1 MTDRNQSTAEAK
13 FGDSSLSF
21 AEYLT
26 RLPKVD
32 LHCHLVG
39 TLRSTTLSEL
49 ARKHGIVLPRNEE
62 QIYDFED
69 FYSFI
74 QILRLSATVMRTSD
88 DFARVA
94 YEAIEDGYRAG
105 NLKHV
110 ELMFNPQYFYNS
122 GMRYRAM
129 LDGLIE
135 GTHAAQK
142 DFGTTALL
150 IPSIDRQ
157 IDPSHALEILQDILD
172 YRPEM
177 VVGIG
182 LDGPERAGPPARF
195 HELYRRAGEAGLM
208 RTAHVCEDNQT
219 LAEAPP
225 QNFAICCD
233 VLRCDRLDHGYN
245 VLADES
251 MVRRARDEGLYFN
264 TCTITSVRQNLA
276 RRQASIGRM
285 IESGLKVTLNTDDPQ
300 MFKTDIGHSY
310 RVLFD
315 TRGWGKEQAI
325 QLSLNGVDASWLGSG
340 ERTSLRRQFEEDIKL
355 LDHQSKFVTP
365 QHHR

>member
-1 MTDRNQSTAEAK
+1 MTDRNQSNAGAK
-13 FGDSSLSF
+13 LAGSSLSF

-39 TLRSTTLSEL
+39 TLRPETLGEL
-49 ARKHGIVLPRNEE
+49 ARKHGIALPRSEE

-69 FYSFI
+69 FYSFME
-74 QILRLSATVMRTSD
+74 ILRLSATVMRTSD

-94 YEAIEDGYRAG
+94 YEAIEDGHRAG

-110 ELMFNPQYFYNS
+110 ELMFNPQYFYSS
-122 GMRYRAM
+122 GMSYRAM
-129 LDGLIE
+129 MEGLLE
-135 GTHAAQK
+135 GSQAAQK
-142 DFGTTALL
+142 DFGTTSLF

-172 YRPEM
+172 HRPEM

-182 LDGPERAGPPARF
+182 LDGPERAGPPAQF
-195 HELYRRAGEAGLM
+195 QELYRRAGEAGLM

-225 QNFAICCD
+225 QNFAVCCD
-233 VLRCDRLDHGYN
+233 VLGCDRLDHGYN

-251 MVRRARDEGLYFN
+251 MVRRARDKGLYFN

-276 RRQASIGRM
+276 RRQASIARM
-285 IESGLKVTLNTDDPQ
+285 IESDLKVTLNTDDPQ

-310 RVLFD
+310 RVLFEAH
-315 TRGWGKEQAI
+315 GWDKEQAI
-325 QLSLNGVDASWLGSG
+325 QLSLNGVDASWLGSA
-340 ERTSLRRQFEEDIKL
+340 ERTSLRRQFEVEIRL
-355 LDHQSKFVTP
+355 LDQT
-365 QHHR
+365 

>member
-1 MTDRNQSTAEAK
+1 MTDRNQSNAGAK
-13 FGDSSLSF
+13 FAGSSLSF

-39 TLRSTTLSEL
+39 TLRPATLGEL
-49 ARKHGIVLPRNEE
+49 ARKHGIALPRSEE
-62 QIYDFED
+62 QIFDFED
-69 FYSFI
+69 FYSFME
-74 QILRLSATVMRTSD
+74 ILRLSATVMRTSD

-94 YEAIEDGYRAG
+94 YEAIEDGHRAG

-110 ELMFNPQYFYNS
+110 ELMFNPQYFYSS
-122 GMRYRAM
+122 GMSYRAM
-129 LDGLIE
+129 MEGLLE
-135 GTHAAQK
+135 GSQAAQK
-142 DFGTTALL
+142 DFGTTSLF

-172 YRPEM
+172 HRPEM

-182 LDGPERAGPPARF
+182 LDGPERAGPPAQF

-225 QNFAICCD
+225 QNFAVCCD
-233 VLRCDRLDHGYN
+233 VLGCDRLDHGYN

-251 MVRRARDEGLYFN
+251 MVRRARDKGLYFN

-276 RRQASIGRM
+276 RRQASIARM
-285 IESGLKVTLNTDDPQ
+285 IESDLKVTLNTDDPQ

-310 RVLFD
+310 RVLFEAH
-315 TRGWGKEQAI
+315 GWDKEQAI
-325 QLSLNGVDASWLGSG
+325 QLSLNGVDASWLGSA
-340 ERTSLRRQFEEDIKL
+340 ERTSLRRQFEVEIRL
-355 LDHQSKFVTP
+355 LDQT
-365 QHHR
+365 

>member
-1 MTDRNQSTAEAK
+1 MSSRNQSNAGAK
-13 FGDSSLSF
+13 SGGSSSRF

-39 TLRSTTLSEL
+39 TLRPATLSDL
-49 ARKHGIVLPRNEE
+49 ARKHEIALPRSED
-62 QIYDFED
+62 QVYDFDD

-74 QILRLSATVMRTSD
+74 ETLRLSATVMRSQS

-94 YEAIEDGYRAG
+94 YEAIQDGHRAG

-110 ELMFNPQYFYNS
+110 ELMFNPQYFYSS

-129 LDGLIE
+129 VDGLME
-135 GTHAAQK
+135 GIHAAQK
-142 DFGTTALL
+142 DFGTTCLL

-157 IDPSHALEILQDILD
+157 IDSSHALEILQDILD
-172 YRPEM
+172 YRPD
-177 VVGIG
+177 VVAGIG

-225 QNFAICCD
+225 QNFAVCCD

-245 VLADES
+245 ILADDS
-251 MVRRARDEGLYFN
+251 MIRRARDEGLYFN
-264 TCTITSVRQNLA
+264 TCTITSVRQNLV
-276 RRQASIGRM
+276 RRQASIARM

-310 RVLFD
+310 RVLFEAH
-315 TRGWGKEQAI
+315 GWGKEQAI
-325 QLSLNGVDASWLGSG
+325 KLSLNGVDASWLGG
-340 ERTSLRRQFEEDIKL
+340 PERAWLRRQFEEEIRL
-355 LDHQSKFVTP
+355 LDQQFETAAP
-365 QHHR
+365 QHHT